1 MDALQKLLKVS
12 TETMSDTADWATNTE
27 GQTLAGRLDASIHF
41 GKLATGQYSRER
53 LAEIQEDILMDE
65 ACDRDYMNGYASAWQ
80 VMYNLTRGVS
90 IEEVGYILP

>member
-12 TETMSDTADWATNTE
+12 TDTMSETADWATNTD
-27 GQTLAGRLDASIHF
+27 GATLPGRLDASIHF
-41 GKLATGQYSRER
+41 AKLATGEYTPER
-53 LAEIQEDILMDE
+53 LAAIQEDILMDE

-90 IEEVGYILP
+90 IDEVGRIG